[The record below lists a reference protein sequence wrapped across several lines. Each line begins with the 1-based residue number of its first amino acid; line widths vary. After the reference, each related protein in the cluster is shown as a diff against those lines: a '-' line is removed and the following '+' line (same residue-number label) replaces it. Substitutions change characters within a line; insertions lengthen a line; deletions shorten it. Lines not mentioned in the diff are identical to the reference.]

1 MDDKL
6 KKLRIKLIAMI
17 MVIMA
22 LLIGIVF
29 TSICVLDH
37 QRSLND
43 VYGDLQSAIE
53 SSRTAWLESPEEAG
67 STKKGPHFEFG
78 GGGKRS
84 FIPISV
90 YSFTD
95 AGPFT
100 LVSPS
105 SPYTLSDEV
114 LENAIQSVRDA
125 SDGNGSLPELGLL
138 YAKRTIHDTSV
149 VAFTDAS
156 SVSGWQELA
165 QTLAIVGFCTLAV
178 LFVISLIFSKWALRP
193 IKEAWSTQQRF
204 ISDASHELKTPLTV
218 LSANMSILQKNMD
231 KTIASESQ
239 WVESSQEELA
249 NMRELVDEMLFI
261 ASASEAS
268 AQRPDATSMEAQD
281 LSKLVGGQVLQF
293 ESLAFENHIEFDSS
307 IEEGICIPGDHARLQ
322 RLVRT
327 LLDNA
332 CKYSGAG
339 ERVSVHLFRKANEVV
354 LEVANS
360 GEHISE
366 EDLPHIFERFYRADK
381 ARVRENG
388 SYGLGLSIAYDIARE
403 HGGQLSV
410 ASSPEEGTTF
420 TVRWAASPS
429 AC

>member
-1 MDDKL
+1 
-6 KKLRIKLIAMI
+6 MI
-17 MVIMA
+17 MVVMT
-22 LLIGIVF
+22 LLIVVVF
-29 TSICVLDH
+29 TMICVFDY

-43 VYGDLQSAIE
+43 VYSDLEGAINSSRIDRLE
-53 SSRTAWLESPEEAG
+53 SSEDTSSA
-67 STKKGPHFEFG
+67 KKGPHIEFG
-78 GGGKRS
+78 GPGGDRR

-105 SPYTLSDEV
+105 SPYTLSDDV
-114 LENAIQSVRDA
+114 LESAIQSVREA
-125 SDGNGSLPELGLL
+125 AEGNGSLPELGLL
-138 YAKRTIHDTSV
+138 YAKRNVHGTFV
-149 VAFTDAS
+149 VAFTDKS
-156 SVSGWQELA
+156 SVSGWQGLA
-165 QTLAIVGFCTLAV
+165 QTLGVVGICTLAV
-178 LFVISLIFSKWALRP
+178 MFVISWFFSKWALRP
-193 IKEAWSTQQRF
+193 IKEAWDTQQRF

-261 ASASEAS
+261 ASASESGAK
-268 AQRPDATSMEAQD
+268 RPDATSLEPQD
-281 LSKLVGGQVLQF
+281 LSKLVRGQVLQF
-293 ESLAFENHIEFDSS
+293 ESLAYENQIQFDSS
-307 IEEGICIPGDHARLQ
+307 IEDDICIPGDQARLQ

-339 ERVSVHLFRKANEVV
+339 EKVSVRLFRESNEVV

-360 GEHISE
+360 GEHIPE

-403 HGGQLSV
+403 HGGKLS
-410 ASSPEEGTTF
+410 ATSTPEDGTIF
-420 TVRWAASPS
+420 TVRWDAASTT
-429 AC
+429 C